1 MADDLDILNDSV
13 EVEPSVGSRPR
24 LSVVIVLIALLGVI
38 ATLVCAL
45 VISVVV
51 AVWPYVRAIYFP

>member
-24 LSVVIVLIALLGVI
+24 LSVVFVSIALLGVI
-38 ATLVCAL
+38 ATLVGAL
-45 VISVVV
+45 VISAVV
-51 AVWPYVRAIYFP
+51 AVWPYIRAIYFP